1 MTASRV
7 VSGKHRDEDVAIETS
22 LRPRRLAEYIGQDKV
37 KGTLSIFIEA
47 ALARGESLDHML
59 LYGPPGLGKT
69 TLSNII
75 AAEMGV
81 GLRVTSGPAIERAGD
96 LVSILTN

>member
-1 MTASRV
+1 MSDRV
-7 VSGKHRDEDVAIETS
+7 VSGRQREEDGPVES
-22 LRPRRLAEYIGQDKV
+22 GLRPRRLAEYVGQDKV
-37 KGTLSIFIEA
+37 KNGLSISIQA
-47 ALARGESLDHML
+47 AQVRGETLDHVL

-69 TLSNII
+69 TLASII

-81 GLRVTSGPAIERAGD
+81 NLRVTAGPAIERAGD